1 MNVKNNW
8 KWNLQMR
15 KTKTMY
21 GISIKIDSTL
31 FIKYHVPLLSF
42 VVCTSTW
49 HVVFSKHLTEDVSG
63 NVGSCIFCTMKNYK
77 NIIFFYFDQ
86 TRIKKSSVIA
96 LTYEMIR
103 SGQSCNRWCKVYFEA
118 YFITLF
124 SAKIKSSIRY

>member
-77 NIIFFYFDQ
+77 NIFFLFWPNTYQ
-86 TRIKKSSVIA
+86 KSSVIA